1 MRAPHRLR
9 RAATRRPLSAAVF
22 AAAAALVA
30 ATALLATPG
39 GLLTPLA
46 AHAGDPVSLDG
57 RYVVDEVGVLGSA
70 ESEVQEAVD
79 TLATEQGVNLFV
91 IYTDRFEN
99 PSDRGA
105 WADEVADIN
114 QFGTN
119 DVLLAVA
126 VDDRLYQ
133 FSVASDFALDDETLS
148 RIETD
153 DLIPA
158 LRDDDWAGAG
168 VAVAEGLDREL
179 GASGGD
185 SESTPGGLPAAVF
198 WLIAIL
204 VIVIV
209 AALVIALVIRRR
221 RRLDTVATEKAAVAG
236 PSLKELEQRVG
247 AVLVDLD
254 DAVTSSEEELGFAVA
269 QFGTEAT
276 AQYSQV
282 LAAVKTTRS
291 EAFALK
297 QKLDDAVPDSDE
309 ERRAW
314 CEQIIAMCDSASD
327 QLDAQVDSFAAL
339 REVERDP
346 AASLAAADTEL
357 AALAAETTDAKARVT
372 RLVER
377 YDANALGAVDGSV
390 AQLESLRTF
399 ATNELEAART
409 EIAASKTAE
418 AALGI
423 RAARQ
428 AIGQSRTLVGAI
440 ATLETELESAAGSL
454 AAVVGDAERDVAE
467 AARLQAAGQAPADLA
482 PLAQTVSVELD
493 RSRSIGA
500 RDPLTARAALE
511 AADAPLDTA
520 LAAIRGEQE
529 RAARLI
535 VQRDRAIAT
544 AQNEVGQAQSFL
556 QTRRGAVGPDA
567 RTRLSEA
574 QRHLDQALATA
585 TTDPEASLRDATT
598 ASQLASRATSAARLD
613 VSTAQSSY
621 GQNSNGEYDGGGRG
635 DDDDSFSGGLLGGI
649 LGGLLSGGG
658 GGGSSWSSGSSGGW
672 GGGSRGGGYS
682 SRSRSSSS
690 GSRRSSG
697 GRSSGR
703 RGGGGRF

>member
-1 MRAPHRLR
+1 MRVPHRTR
-9 RAATRRPLSAAVF
+9 RAATRRPLSIVF
-22 AAAAALVA
+22 AAAAATVA
-30 ATALLATPG
+30 ATALLVVPG
-39 GLLTPLA
+39 ALLAPQP
-46 AHAGDPVSLDG
+46 AHAGDPVSFDG
-57 RYVVDEVGVLGSA
+57 RYVVDEAGVLGSDEGA
-70 ESEVQEAVD
+70 VQDAVQK
-79 TLATEQGVNLFV
+79 LATEQGVNLFV
-91 IYTDRFEN
+91 VYTDSFEN

-105 WADEVADIN
+105 WTDEVASIN

-133 FSVASDFALDDETLS
+133 LSVDGGFALDDEQLE

-153 DLIPA
+153 DIIPA
-158 LRDDDWAGAG
+158 LRVDDWAGA
-168 VAVAEGLDREL
+168 AVAAAGGIDREL
-179 GASGGD
+179 GGSGG
-185 SESTPGGLPAAVF
+185 EGTATPGGIPAAVF
-198 WLIAIL
+198 WVVALV
-204 VIVIV
+204 VIVLV
-209 AALVIALVIRRR
+209 AALVIALVVRRR
-221 RRLDTVATEKAAVAG
+221 RRIDSSVSAQAAEAG
-236 PSLKELEQRVG
+236 PTLKELEQRVG

-276 AQYSQV
+276 AAYTQV
-282 LAAVKTTRS
+282 LAAVKTKRS

-297 QKLDDAVPDSDE
+297 QRLDDAEPDTDE
-309 ERRAW
+309 ERRTW
-314 CEQIIAMCDSASD
+314 SEQIIAMCDEASD
-327 QLDAQVDSFAAL
+327 ELDAQVDSFAAL

-346 AASLAAADTEL
+346 LSAHTAAATEL
-357 AALAAETTDAKARVT
+357 AALSAETTDAKARAA
-372 RLVER
+372 RLSER
-377 YDANALGAVDGSV
+377 YDAHALQSLDGSV
-390 AQLESLRTF
+390 PQLESLRLL
-399 ATNELEAART
+399 AENELAAART
-409 EIAASKTAE
+409 EIDAGKTAE

-428 AIGQSRTLVGAI
+428 AVGQSRTIVTAI
-440 ATLETELESAAGSL
+440 AALESELDQAAGAL
-454 AAVVGDAERDVAE
+454 AAVVTDAERDIAE
-467 AARLQAAGQAPADLA
+467 AARLQAAGQAQPQLA
-482 PLAQTVSVELD
+482 SLAQTVSVELE
-493 RSRSIGA
+493 RSRGIGV

-511 AADAPLDTA
+511 AADAPLDAA
-520 LAAIRGEQE
+520 LASVRDEQE

-574 QRHLDQALATA
+574 QRHLDQSLALA
-585 TTDPEASLRDATT
+585 TTDPEASLREATT
-598 ASQLASRATSAARLD
+598 ASQLASRATATARLD
-613 VSTAQSSY
+613 VSSTLDNYNNYGSS
-621 GQNSNGEYDGGGRG
+621 YDGGGRG
-635 DDDDSFSGGLLGGI
+635 DDSFQGGLLGGI
-649 LGGLLSGGG
+649 LGGLLGGD

-682 SRSRSSSS
+682 SRSSSRRSSSSSS